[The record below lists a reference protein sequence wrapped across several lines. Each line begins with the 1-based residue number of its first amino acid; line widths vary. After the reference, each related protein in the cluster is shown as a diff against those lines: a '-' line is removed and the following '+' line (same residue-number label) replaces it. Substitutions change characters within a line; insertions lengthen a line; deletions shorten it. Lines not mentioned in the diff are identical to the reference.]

1 MTHSLLPKKNGASAR
16 QPKLPSI
23 VREKSTS
30 AMGRICGEVVNSSEI
45 AKTLNSCED
54 AHVKTMS
61 DEHLRGGAPPR
72 PSAKKQNTKPRQHVA
87 V

>member
-45 AKTLNSCED
+45 AKVLNSSED
-54 AHVKTMS
+54 AHTKCMS
-61 DEHLRGGAPPR
+61 TFETDEHLQALMFVR
-72 PSAKKQNTKPRQHVA
+72 PAL
-87 V
+87 